1 MYKNTLLTVLF
12 TFCSLASPLS
22 WTAQQ
27 TVVFDLGDTLTV
39 TDDFAAFRQ
48 VGLLNFAVY
57 LAKNPRLFANINTLS
72 RTIEQR
78 FFNVLNVIEPRHK
91 DETQTYSP
99 RGFLL
104 PQLMCSW
111 MKGVR
116 SAADTYELIMHTLTA
131 HPEYCTSQTE
141 YNLILAMSRL
151 TFTPEIFAS
160 TRKLAP
166 HALELVQYCKEQ
178 GYRVAVLSNWDPES
192 FTLVQNRFPEL
203 FNLID
208 DIVISGQTG
217 FLKPDP
223 RAYDALLLKD
233 PSSSPQSYIFI
244 DDRPENI
251 LASQKLGMNGIT
263 CPIVGKTPD
272 LQHVHLLMQQYSN
285 AYTLGTL
292 NA

>member
-12 TFCSLASPLS
+12 AFCSLTPPFS
-22 WTAQQ
+22 WAHQK
-27 TVVFDLGDTLTV
+27 TVVFDLGDTLIITE
-39 TDDFAAFRQ
+39 DFAAFRQ

-57 LAKNPRLFANINTLS
+57 LTKNSRLFTNIYALS
-72 RTIEQR
+72 RTIEER
-78 FFNVLNVIEPRHK
+78 FFNVLDVIEPRHEN
-91 DETQTYSP
+91 ETQTYSP

-111 MKGVR
+111 MKGTR
-116 SAADTYELIMHTLTA
+116 SASDTYELIMHTLTA
-131 HPEYCTSQTE
+131 HPEYCANQAE
-141 YNLILAMSRL
+141 YNLIMAMSRL
-151 TFTPEIFAS
+151 TFTPKIFAS

-166 HALELVQYCKEQ
+166 HALELVHYCKQQ
-178 GYRVAVLSNWDPES
+178 GYRIAVLSNWDPES

-203 FNLID
+203 FNLVD
-208 DIVISGQTG
+208 DIMISGQTS

-223 RAYDALLLKD
+223 RAYDALLDKN
-233 PSSSPQSYIFI
+233 PSSSPSSYTFI

-251 LASQKLGMNGIT
+251 ITAIKIGMNGVQ

-272 LQHVHLLMQQYSN
+272 LQHVHLVMQQHLN
-285 AYTLGTL
+285 AYTLGTF

>member
-12 TFCSLASPLS
+12 AFCSLISPLS
-22 WTAQQ
+22 WTEQK
-27 TVVFDLGDTLTV
+27 TVIFDLGDTLTI

-57 LAKNPRLFANINTLS
+57 LAKNPRLFANINALS

-78 FFNVLNVIEPRHK
+78 FFNVLNVIEPRHE

-111 MKGVR
+111 MKGTR
-116 SAADTYELIMHTLTA
+116 NGSDTYELIMHTLTA
-131 HPEYCTSQTE
+131 HPEYCTSE
-141 YNLILAMSRL
+141 AECNLILAMSRL

-166 HALELVQYCKEQ
+166 HAVELVQYCKEQ
-178 GYRVAVLSNWDPES
+178 GYRIAVLSNWDAES
-192 FTLVQNRFPEL
+192 FTLVKNRFPEL
-203 FNLID
+203 FNLVD

-217 FLKPDP
+217 FLKPDY
-223 RAYDALLLKD
+223 RAYNALLDKD
-233 PSSSPQSYIFI
+233 PSSSPASYTFI

-251 LASQKLGMNGIT
+251 IASQKLGMHGIIS
-263 CPIVGKTPD
+263 PIVGKTPD
-272 LQHVHLLMQQYSN
+272 LQQVHLVMQQHSS